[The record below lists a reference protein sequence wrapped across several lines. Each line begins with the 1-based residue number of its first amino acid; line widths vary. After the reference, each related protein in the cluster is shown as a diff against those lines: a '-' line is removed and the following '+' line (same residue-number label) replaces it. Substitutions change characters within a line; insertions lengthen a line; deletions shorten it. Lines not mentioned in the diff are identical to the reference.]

1 MARTSRQQRRQRR
14 GIAAGTP
21 PLQPAPKPQPVE
33 PVREEATASDAP
45 TPSAER
51 RATESRGGFR
61 GVRFIREAIAEL
73 KKVEWP
79 TQQKTVSG
87 TAVVIVACVIV
98 GIVPLRERPR
108 LDLCR
113 PTRPAEVTE
122 QCFAGM

>member
-1 MARTSRQQRRQRR
+1 MARTSRQDRRQRR

-33 PVREEATASDAP
+33 PVRAETTVSAAPKTEAAGVET
-45 TPSAER
+45 
-51 RATESRGGFR
+51 TESSGGIW

-87 TAVVIVACVIV
+87 TAVVLVACVLV
-98 GIVPLRERPR
+98 GTYLYVNDRVWTYVVQHVLLR
-108 LDLCR
+108 
-113 PTRPAEVTE
+113 
-122 QCFAGM
+122 